1 VGSGEARWLLIGNSR
16 WHWAERRGGPMS
28 FHHGPPLEG
37 PLPPLQAWA
46 AVGAIPPAAEL
57 PNERRL
63 HLDQVPLRESPPWLG
78 IDRALVGWQAW
89 QRSRTPVLV
98 ADAGTVLSLTWV
110 DGQGRFRGGRLM
122 AGAGLQWRAMVAG
135 TDGLSP
141 PGTWAGADP
150 TALSPWPTPT
160 AEAMVVGVLR
170 GLAAALSA
178 AAVER
183 RAFEPHCRLVLTGG
197 DGDVLAPWVVAQL
210 EGREARFDLVADL
223 ALRALVDLRPGGIE
237 APRPTG

>member
-1 VGSGEARWLLIGNSR
+1 MGRGEARWLLIGNSR
-16 WHWAERRGGPMS
+16 WHWAERCGERVA

-63 HLDQVPLRESPPWLG
+63 RLDQVPLRESPPWLG

-89 QRSRTPVLV
+89 QRWRAPVLV

-110 DGQGRFRGGRLM
+110 DGEGRFRGGRLM
-122 AGAGLQWRAMVAG
+122 AGAGLQWRAMAAG
-135 TDGLSP
+135 TNGLPP
-141 PGTWAGADP
+141 PGASAVVDP
-150 TALSPWPTPT
+150 SGLALWPTTT
-160 AEAMVVGVLR
+160 AEAMEVGVLR

-178 AAVER
+178 AAEER
-183 RAFEPHCRLVLTGG
+183 RAREPGCRLVLTGG
-197 DGDVLAPWVVAQL
+197 DG
-210 EGREARFDLVADL
+210 EALHPLL
-223 ALRALVDLRPGGIE
+223 ALPGDPLGSAWELCPGLGLEALIGLRP
-237 APRPTG
+237 APDP

>member
-1 VGSGEARWLLIGNSR
+1 VASGEARWLLIGNSR
-16 WHWAERRGGPMS
+16 WHWAERRGEGVA
-28 FHHGPPLEG
+28 FHHGPPLAG

-46 AVGAIPPAAEL
+46 AVGAIPSAAEL
-57 PNERRL
+57 PNNRRL
-63 HLDQVPLRESPPWLG
+63 RLDQVPLRECPPWLG

-89 QRSRTPVLV
+89 QRWRAPVLV

-110 DGQGRFRGGRLM
+110 DGEGRFRGGRLM

-183 RAFEPHCRLVLTGG
+183 RAFEPNCRLVLTGG
-197 DGDVLAPWVVAQL
+197 DGEVLAPL
-210 EGREARFDLVADL
+210 L
-223 ALRALVDLRPGGIE
+223 ALPGDPRGGAWELCPGLAMEALMELRP
-237 APRPTG
+237 APDP

>member
-89 QRSRTPVLV
+89 QRWRTPVLV

-122 AGAGLQWRAMVAG
+122 AGAGLQWRAMAAG
-135 TDGLSP
+135 TDGLP
-141 PGTWAGADP
+141 LLGTWAGTWAGAEV

-170 GLAAALSA
+170 GLAAALDSA
-178 AAVER
+178 AEER
-183 RAFEPHCRLVLTGG
+183 RALEPNCRLVLTGG
-197 DGDVLAPWVVAQL
+197 DG
-210 EGREARFDLVADL
+210 EALHPLLSVPGDPLGSAWELCSDL
-223 ALRALVDLRPGGIE
+223 ALEALMELRP
-237 APRPTG
+237 APDP